1 MVSDSILNAVSLDG
15 KVAVISG
22 AASGIGLGMARKLAE
37 AGAAI
42 GVLDVNEESGAAA
55 VKELEALGAKA

>member
-1 MVSDSILNAVSLDG
+1 MMKIKNELIELISLEG

-22 AASGIGLGMARKLAE
+22 AASGIGLASARRLAE

-42 GVLDVNEESGAAA
+42 ALLDVDVDRGREAMEE
-55 VKELEALGAKA
+55 VKKIA